1 MTDDHNE
8 LTTFVRTRLDEDEQ
22 RHARH
27 LLPYLDEAERRG
39 RLRIMRTDDGQG
51 LHLAAGPLA
60 AQEERAPVPFP
71 EKVAYLR
78 HEIADSGDPDTLK
91 LIASV
96 YAGHAGWRPEWQ
108 L

>member
-1 MTDDHNE
+1 MTDDHND
-8 LTTFVRTRLDEDEQ
+8 LVAFVRTRLDEDEQ
-22 RHARH
+22 RHAQQ

-39 RLRIMRTDDGQG
+39 RIRIMRTDDGQG

-60 AQEERAPVPFP
+60 AREERVPVPFP
-71 EKVAYLR
+71 EKVTYLR
-78 HEIADSGDPDTLK
+78 REISDGGDPDTLK

-96 YAGHAGWRPEWQ
+96 YAGHADWRPEWE